1 MGLYRDAAYED
12 WLRKNTVSTVVIYS
26 ALIVVLLPAFHYI
39 LGQIPA
45 VPPDSLAIRLTA
57 AAWSAFVAAALLLFA
72 PLRKYATTLQFVN
85 LVPVVV
91 VIAMLTVNSGN
102 HYAYVASGLL
112 VIVGAQQAFYRAADL
127 AAVMAIGF
135 LFQAA
140 YSVHAGIFLTPLNL
154 VTLAIYG
161 SAYVIAFIPAVLR
174 IRIQQNEIQSR
185 LEAQRVRAELDQREE
200 ALRRSRE
207 RLAEAHAMTNLGNW
221 SRDLRTADME
231 WSPQLFSIFNL
242 PPDTPPNA
250 IDGLY
255 ERSIHPDDL
264 DAVHARIE
272 ASEASHVPW
281 SVDHR
286 IVLAD
291 KSVRWVHLR
300 GKYEYDETGTPIR
313 RVGAVLD
320 ITRRKQ
326 AEESLF
332 RLAQFDALTGLANR
346 NALQERLTETL
357 REAHAGQTRCAVLF
371 LDLDRFKDIND
382 TLGHALGDTLLRAV
396 SERFSMMLPPGALLA
411 RWGGDE
417 FVVLV
422 PELSDPAAAVVFAE
436 RLSNVVAE
444 PFYIENYELVVS
456 VSIGIATFPADG
468 ADSHVLI
475 RNADTAMYRAKE
487 KSGAR
492 IARFEPSMHE
502 VAAHRHRIQSE
513 LRRALTR
520 DELDLYYQPIVET
533 ATGQI
538 IGAEGLARWHLP
550 DGSVRMPEDFIH
562 IAEDSGLIVP
572 VGTWA
577 LQRACSQIAAWQEAG
592 ITIVVSVNISAR
604 HFIHPEFL
612 DTLAMVLRQTRIDP
626 ALLDIE
632 ITETALMS
640 DAEAV
645 LKVVREMQAMGIH
658 LTIDDFGTGYSS
670 FSYLKKFA
678 LNSLKLD
685 YTFVSG
691 IELPADR
698 AIARSIVTIAHTLG
712 MSVTAEGVE
721 NRTQFD
727 ILDDLRCDQSQGF
740 YISRAMQAPEFER
753 YYRAALASG
762 AVERPARPVH
772 KVSDLSERIPL
783 RRAAPGG

>member
-39 LGQIPA
+39 LGQIPG
-45 VPPDSLAIRLTA
+45 VPPDSLAIRLA
-57 AAWSAFVAAALLLFA
+57 AAGWSALVAVALLAFE
-72 PLRKYATTLQFVN
+72 PLRKHATSMQLVN
-85 LVPVVV
+85 LLPTVI

-112 VIVGAQQAFYRAADL
+112 VIVGAQQAFYRAGDL
-127 AAVMAIGF
+127 ALVMATGF
-135 LFQAA
+135 VFQAA
-140 YSVHAGIFLTPLNL
+140 YSVHAGIFSTPLNL

-174 IRIQQNEIQSR
+174 MRIQQNEIRTR
-185 LEAQRVRAELDQREE
+185 LDAQRIRAELEEREA
-200 ALRRSRE
+200 ALHHSRE
-207 RLAEAHAMTNLGNW
+207 RLAEAHEITNLGNW
-221 SRDLRTADME
+221 SRDLRTAEME
-231 WSPQLFSIFNL
+231 WSPQLLAIFNL
-242 PPDTPPNA
+242 PPDTPPHA

-255 ERSIHPDDL
+255 ETSIHPDDL

-272 ASEASHVPW
+272 ASEQSHVPW

-300 GKYEYDETGTPIR
+300 GKYEYDESGTPIR

-320 ITRRKQ
+320 ITRRKE

-357 REAHAGQTRCAVLF
+357 RAAHERQTRCAILF

-417 FVVLV
+417 FVVLI
-422 PELSDPAAAVVFAE
+422 PELSGAGDAVVFAQ
-436 RLSNVVAE
+436 RLSKVVAE
-444 PFYIENYELVVS
+444 PFYIDNYELVVS
-456 VSIGIATFPADG
+456 VSIGIATFPSDG
-468 ADSHVLI
+468 ADAHVLI

-487 KSGAR
+487 QSGAR
-492 IARFEPSMHE
+492 IAQFQPSMHAA
-502 VAAHRHRIQSE
+502 AAHRHRIQSE

-520 DELDLYYQPIVET
+520 DELQLYYQPIVET
-533 ATGQI
+533 ATGRI
-538 IGAEGLARWHLP
+538 IGAEALARWHLP
-550 DGSVRMPEDFIH
+550 DGTVRMPDDFIH

-577 LQRACSQIAAWQEAG
+577 LQRACSQISAWQKAG
-592 ITIVVSVNISAR
+592 IALVVSVNISAR

-612 DTLAMVLRQTRIDP
+612 DTLAMVLRQTGIDP
-626 ALLDIE
+626 ALLDVE

-670 FSYLKKFA
+670 FSYLKRFA

-691 IELPADR
+691 IEQPADR

-712 MSVTAEGVE
+712 MSVTGEGVE
-721 NRTQFD
+721 NRAQFD
-727 ILDDLRCDQSQGF
+727 ILDDLRCDQTQGF
-740 YISRAMQAPEFER
+740 YISRAMPAAEFER
-753 YYRAALASG
+753 YYRAVLVSG
-762 AVERPARPVH
+762 AVERPPRPVQ

-783 RRAAPGG
+783 RRSASR